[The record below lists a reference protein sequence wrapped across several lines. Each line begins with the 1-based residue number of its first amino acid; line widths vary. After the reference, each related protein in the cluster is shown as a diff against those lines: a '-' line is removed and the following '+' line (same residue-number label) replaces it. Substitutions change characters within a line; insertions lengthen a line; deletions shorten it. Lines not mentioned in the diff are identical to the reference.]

1 MRCGSSHIAL
11 VLINLPYHANVSENL
26 SVQWSDYLALKRKME
41 ETWWDGSKY
50 VGGGKDGEPHGQGTY
65 TKMDGTIYVGLFK
78 NGLRHGYG
86 TYTWSDGSEYIGEW
100 LDNEENGP
108 GIFTQADGEVFDGLW
123 ENGEFL
129 YSEEIYPT
137 EDYEEMEEVGAGS
150 GFYVSNNGHIITNYH
165 VIDKCKKVSIKLN
178 DEFFDA
184 VSIAT
189 DVKNDLALLKTS
201 RTPDH
206 VFALSDESSYPLQ
219 DIIVAGFPH
228 ADDLSSSVKF
238 TRGIVSSTAGAGNDL
253 SRIQIDAAINPGNSG
268 GPILDSFGNVIGV
281 TVSSFDEMQATN
293 FGVKAKVVRRLMNKN
308 KVSIAAPN
316 TKEISKKNLSRIV
329 ADGTVHIVCWS

>member
-1 MRCGSSHIAL
+1 
-11 VLINLPYHANVSENL
+11 
-26 SVQWSDYLALKRKME
+26 ME

-65 TKMDGTIYVGLFK
+65 TQMDGTIYVGLFK

-100 LDNEENGP
+100 LANEENGP

-189 DVKNDLALLKTS
+189 DVKNDLALLKTAIM
-201 RTPDH
+201 PDH

-329 ADGTVHIVCWS
+329 ADGTVHIVCWA